1 MTTMASGRWSFLL
14 PIAIFTLACAAALVA
29 ILYFAQVPIV
39 TGHVV
44 MLGYFAVLTAVLHTW
59 QERAL
64 ITDPKGFVN
73 RFMGGLVIKM
83 LLTLMVLLLGVV
95 LLPRPSILHLALPFI
110 GLYLA
115 YMVFSTARLTG
126 QLRKVGR
133 T

>member
-14 PIAIFTLACAAALVA
+14 PITIFTLACAAALVA
-29 ILYFAQVPIV
+29 ILYFAHVPLV
-39 TGHVV
+39 SGHLL
-44 MLGYFAVLTAVLHTW
+44 MLGYFATLTAVLHTW

-95 LLPRPSILHLALPFI
+95 LLPKPNILHLALPFI

-126 QLRKVGR
+126 QLRKSGR
-133 T
+133 A